1 MGLRDSRRKGP
12 RRARGQ
18 GEGKTLHHRR
28 LFLVSLEANEP
39 WPKPDDTSQMVL
51 VLSEDGAVSFDFK
64 ESDAS
69 TRSLEMLQSVVSQ
82 EDPELLQRYLQRS
95 PFSLEGL
102 LVMAEHHRRQGGYD
116 QARELIRRAI
126 YTVECAFA
134 PDFSPFETLDVGSQ
148 SSRPRVRLQMP
159 DRSAPSAHSAHS
171 ALDWPGWSW
180 LRALWMHMHCLAG
193 QGMHRTS
200 LEVCKL
206 LLAATLPQDPL
217 RALLWLDHLCLRS
230 RQYNTIAD
238 LSVSLARICGLTSQG
253 SEASEGSEGSEMK
266 ETLELAFPNFAYS
279 VGLAGILQQSPD
291 MSLLNH
297 LTLENI
303 LDAEGAEDLEGDLLT
318 FARLM
323 RALLYFPGAVR
334 PLLEEVGISG
344 MHCSAGH
351 FFFEEWPVICSI
363 LSHSFPIFP
372 HTWTF
377 LLVFNC

>member
-1 MGLRDSRRKGP
+1 
-12 RRARGQ
+12 
-18 GEGKTLHHRR
+18 
-28 LFLVSLEANEP
+28 
-39 WPKPDDTSQMVL
+39 MVL
-51 VLSEDGAVSFDFK
+51 VLSEDGVVSFDFK

-159 DRSAPSAHSAHS
+159 DRSARSAHSAHS

-180 LRALWMHMHCLAG
+180 LRALWMQMHCLAG

-351 FFFEEWPVICSI
+351 FF
-363 LSHSFPIFP
+363 LKHG
-372 HTWTF
+372 
-377 LLVFNC
+377 L

>member
-1 MGLRDSRRKGP
+1 M
-12 RRARGQ
+12 
-18 GEGKTLHHRR
+18 
-28 LFLVSLEANEP
+28 EP
-39 WPKPDDTSQMVL
+39 L
-51 VLSEDGAVSFDFK
+51 SFDFK
-64 ESDAS
+64 DSDAS
-69 TRSLEMLQSVVSQ
+69 ARSLEMLQSVVSQ

-159 DRSAPSAHSAHS
+159 DPSARAVHSAHS
-171 ALDWPGWSW
+171 LDWPGWSW

-217 RALLWLDHLCLRS
+217 RAVLWLDHLCLRS
-230 RQYNTIAD
+230 RHYKTIAD

-253 SEASEGSEGSEMK
+253 SEGSETK
-266 ETLELAFPNFAYS
+266 ETLEWAFPNFAYS

-297 LTLENI
+297 LTLEQI
-303 LDAEGAEDLEGDLLT
+303 LDAKGAEDSEGDLLT

-334 PLLEEVGISG
+334 PLLEEVGFS
-344 MHCSAGH
+344 
-351 FFFEEWPVICSI
+351 W
-363 LSHSFPIFP
+363 IF
-372 HTWTF
+372 WNA
-377 LLVFNC
+377 L